1 MAELDLT
8 DMFYQIPW
16 RSSSPGDI
24 KKMSYLCT
32 QTDLGTLVYVR
43 APQGLPGISEYEEEL
58 TDTVFGDMVVQ
69 GKTVK
74 QADNL
79 YIGGSNTT
87 EFIQNLEEVCKRL
100 SQGNLRVKPSKVIIA
115 IVDTSIMGWH
125 WHKGTLTP
133 SVHKINPLTVCKK
146 PSTITGL

>member
-1 MAELDLT
+1 
-8 DMFYQIPW
+8 
-16 RSSSPGDI
+16 
-24 KKMSYLCT
+24 MSYLCT

-79 YIGGSNTT
+79 YVEGSNTT
-87 EFIQNLEEVCKRL
+87 EFIQNLEEVCKVSL
-100 SQGNLRVKPSKVIIA
+100 KE
-115 IVDTSIMGWH
+115 TSE
-125 WHKGTLTP
+125 
-133 SVHKINPLTVCKK
+133 
-146 PSTITGL
+146 